1 MAHTILG
8 GTGTVGS
15 EVVEALVARGE
26 QVRVVTRDEQKT
38 RTLPGGA
45 VGVVGDLSDPA
56 CYPTLFHEL
65 DTLFLLNAVTPT
77 ELQEGLAA
85 VNEARRAGARRVVY
99 LSVHDAE
106 KGPAVPHFASKLAI
120 ERALRESGVPFVI
133 LRPNNFFQNDDWMR
147 DAVVQHG
154 VYPQPIGAVGLSRVD
169 VRDIAAAAANALTS
183 PAHDGR
189 TYAVVGPEP
198 LTGEA
203 CARSYAR
210 ALGREVRY
218 AGDDLAAWEAQAR
231 QSLPAWM
238 VYDFALMYEV
248 FQREG
253 LAATPAQLAET
264 RAILGA
270 EPRPFAAYVDEAV
283 ARWRT

>member
-8 GTGTVGS
+8 GTGTVGH
-15 EVVEALVARGE
+15 EVVEALLARGE
-26 QVRVVTRDEQKT
+26 QVRVVTRDEQKA
-38 RTLPGGA
+38 RTLPSGA
-45 VGVVGDLSDPA
+45 VGVIGDLADPA
-56 CYPTLFHEL
+56 CYKTVFHEL
-65 DTLFLLNAVTPT
+65 ETLFLLNAVTPT

-99 LSVHDAE
+99 FSVQDAE
-106 KGPAVPHFASKLAI
+106 KGAAIPHFASKLAI

-133 LRPNNFFQNDDWMR
+133 LRPSNFFQNDEWMR
-147 DAVVQHG
+147 EAIVQHG
-154 VYPQPIGAVGLSRVD
+154 VYPQPIGGVGLSRVD

-183 PAHDGR
+183 PAYDGR
-189 TYAVVGPEP
+189 TYALVGPEP

-203 CARSYAR
+203 CARAYAQ

-218 AGDDLAAWEAQAR
+218 AGDDLAIWEAQAR

-238 VYDFALMYEV
+238 VYDFALMYEM

-253 LAATPAQLAET
+253 LAATPAQLDET

-270 EPRPFAAYVDEAV
+270 EPRRFADYVADAV
-283 ARWRT
+283 ARWRA